1 MAITIP
7 LIRGFA
13 LLPALHWLTS
23 HGIETDAELARAG
36 LPADLVSHPFRPVP
50 LVQVAALLRTAA
62 DQIAPDLP
70 CRIVADAATLE
81 IAMLGKVALGSGTPR
96 EALRRIIEALP
107 YYCSHEQISMERKA
121 GATVVREFFSHR
133 FDPTTSHYLLQYA
146 SAMIDRICAMTAVQ
160 GPRLARIELPPHP
173 LHGVEHLRRWFGRG
187 LSAARTRG
195 FAIVIDDG
203 VMDHPFTRR
212 ARSRVD
218 GRNMLFEAPLRGD
231 GTLSGSVRTL
241 LMTSFGGD
249 QVPSLD
255 RVVAAAGTSKRSF
268 QRQLEAEGA
277 TYSDLLAE
285 VRRSETL
292 SRLTRTDRTIATI
305 ASELGYGDQASL
317 TRAFRRWTG
326 RPPSRFRTAAS

>member
-1 MAITIP
+1 MTI
-7 LIRGFA
+7 A
-13 LLPALHWLTS
+13 
-23 HGIETDAELARAG
+23 
-36 LPADLVSHPFRPVP
+36 
-50 LVQVAALLRTAA
+50 
-62 DQIAPDLP
+62 
-70 CRIVADAATLE
+70 IVAEKPSVGRD
-81 IAMLGKVALGSGTPR
+81 IASALG
-96 EALRRIIEALP
+96 
-107 YYCSHEQISMERKA
+107 
-121 GATVVREFFSHR
+121 ATR
-133 FDPTTSHYLLQYA
+133 
-146 SAMIDRICAMTAVQ
+146 
-160 GPRLARIELPPHP
+160 
-173 LHGVEHLRRWFGRG
+173 
-187 LSAARTRG
+187 
-195 FAIVIDDG
+195 
-203 VMDHPFTRR
+203 
-212 ARSRVD
+212 
-218 GRNMLFEAPLRGD
+218 RGD